1 MEPIPLQGLL
11 KKWDE
16 SMAGC
21 DVIKVGFHAASARLF
36 GEARGMPKSGM
47 SAKPAKIDK
56 NGKSVR
62 ST

>member
-21 DVIKVGFHAASARLF
+21 DVIKVRFHAASARLF
-36 GEARGMPKSGM
+36 GEARGH
-47 SAKPAKIDK
+47 AKIWHVRQTGK
-56 NGKSVR
+56 NG
-62 ST
+62 